1 MLTLFKKIF
10 TWWNQDTFGTR
21 LKTIFFGKLAGTDQ
35 FGNKYYEDK
44 KGKRWVIYSDVIDAS
59 KIPVEWYSWIHFTP
73 NKIEKKHELE
83 KYDWQKPHQ
92 SNLTGTE
99 KAYYPNKNK
108 ENPQGDFGIRQSK
121 LNLSGNIKYTYSG
134 LSCVNLN
141 SLKNLT
147 VRHNKLGQ
155 LYRDWAIKEFLSGE
169 VYYGNW
175 IDVGTHERLQEA
187 RSLVKNQT

>member
-1 MLTLFKKIF
+1 MLTLLKKIF

-59 KIPVEWYSWIHFTP
+59 KIPVEWYSWMHFTP

-83 KYDWQKPHQ
+83 KYEWQKPHQ

-99 KAYYPNKNK
+99 
-108 ENPQGDFGIRQSK
+108 
-121 LNLSGNIKYTYSG
+121 
-134 LSCVNLN
+134 
-141 SLKNLT
+141 
-147 VRHNKLGQ
+147 
-155 LYRDWAIKEFLSGE
+155 AIQRM
-169 VYYGNW
+169 N
-175 IDVGTHERLQEA
+175 
-187 RSLVKNQT
+187 RSLDEFVIEGITTTIPLHKKLLNHKKFINSDFNVSWLDKDTIV